1 MMSQGKQ
8 TIKKKEAAKLSNN
21 KLKGKIVTNVE
32 TKVTKYGRRKQKR
45 K

>member
-1 MMSQGKQ
+1 MPQ

-21 KLKGKIVTNVE
+21 KIVKKIVTNVE
-32 TKVTKYGRRKQKR
+32 TKVTKNGRRKQRQKR